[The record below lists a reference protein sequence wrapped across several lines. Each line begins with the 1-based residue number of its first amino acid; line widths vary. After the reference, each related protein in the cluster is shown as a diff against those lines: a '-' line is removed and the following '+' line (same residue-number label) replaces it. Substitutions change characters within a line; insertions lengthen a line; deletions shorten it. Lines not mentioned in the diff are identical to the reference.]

1 MRSLG
6 PVEHFAAGA
15 VGPVGARAFF
25 VEIATADHREWFLLE
40 KQQVAALAERIL
52 ELTRELGVA
61 PQDPAHDLGEPI
73 EPTFRIGEIG
83 MGTDIEGLV
92 VALRSTED
100 DDDPVGFTVPAEVAD
115 AAARRALQIVE
126 SGRPACRLC
135 GRPEDPEG
143 HTCPATNGD
152 LRHDRS

>member
-6 PVEHFAAGA
+6 PVDHFAAGA
-15 VGPVGARAFF
+15 VGPAGARTFF
-25 VEIATADHREWFLLE
+25 VEVRAADHREWFLLE
-40 KQQVAALAERIL
+40 KQQVAALAERVL

-61 PQDPAHDLGEPI
+61 PQDPAHDLGSPI
-73 EPTFRIGEIG
+73 DPTFRIGEIG
-83 MGTDIEGLV
+83 LGTDLDGLV
-92 VALRSTED
+92 VVLQSTEE
-100 DDDPVGFTVPAEVAD
+100 DDPVGFTVPAEIAD
-115 AAARRALQIVE
+115 AAARRALEVVG

-135 GRPEDPEG
+135 GRPRDPEG